1 MKVVTGVYHDAE
13 RVTDA
18 VRALLGRSVPVDS
31 ISVVLRD
38 PAGGEREVPVEDEA
52 GTLKGVAVG
61 AGVGGALGGL
71 GVGLAA
77 TGAVVSGGTLL
88 AAGPLLAVLQGVIG
102 GAAAGAVAGIPLG
115 GVLGLGRWR
124 AKPELDADELA
135 RGTALVCVHSDKL
148 AADAR
153 RVFEE
158 TGADEIREDE
168 DEADARV
175 RS

>member
-13 RVTDA
+13 RVTSA
-18 VRALLGRSVPVDS
+18 VRALLGRSVPVDA

-38 PAGGEREVPVEDEA
+38 PTGPDRDVPVEDEA
-52 GTLKGVAVG
+52 GALKGAAVG
-61 AGVGGALGGL
+61 AGIGGALGGL

-77 TGAVVSGGTLL
+77 TGAVVSGGTLP

-115 GVLGLGRWR
+115 GVLGLGRWK
-124 AKPELDADELA
+124 AKPELDPEELE
-135 RGTALVCVHSDKL
+135 RGAALVCVHSDEL
-148 AADAR
+148 ADEAR
-153 RVFEE
+153 RIFER

-168 DEADARV
+168 DDA
-175 RS
+175 